1 MPAET
6 TSPLSTSTH
15 AMPTCQ
21 TTPGS
26 IARLVGL
33 VAICASAASLGLFM
47 GGCQRERSDAPPR
60 QFLPDMDDSPKFK
73 PQTET
78 AFFSDGRV
86 MRQPVAGTVAFGG
99 SSRDDGERAGF
110 AKLDVGVYHGI
121 DVAGKPLAEGEPAY
135 LKSIPAGAV
144 QAFADHWNARGAKLA
159 SPADSLAKMVERGQE
174 RFNIYCAVCHGYHGE
189 GGDPTNGTGGIVGR
203 RWRYLVPSYHDP
215 KYRDRAVKT
224 GQDGYLF
231 HVILNGVPA
240 ATPDLPP
247 KMPGYADKV
256 SELDAWAIVMY
267 VRTLQAAWKDG
278 ASAQLPATGSN
289 DSASDSPLAMDPANT
304 DRKEPTQ

>member
-1 MPAET
+1 MPTQT
-6 TSPLSTSTH
+6 TSPLFTSTH
-15 AMPTCQ
+15 AMTMRPNTF
-21 TTPGS
+21 S
-26 IARLVGL
+26 SSLARTVGML
-33 VAICASAASLGLFM
+33 AFLAGAASLGLVM

-78 AFFSDGRV
+78 AFFSDGRA
-86 MRQPVAGTVAFGG
+86 MRQPVSGTVAFGG
-99 SSRDDGERAGF
+99 SSRVDGDRAGF
-110 AKLDVGVYHGI
+110 AKLDVGIYQGI
-121 DVAGKPLAEGEPAY
+121 DPAGKPLAEGEPAY

-144 QAFADHWNARGAKLA
+144 QAFADHWNARGAKLT
-159 SPADSLAKMVERGQE
+159 SPAESLAKMVERGQE

-231 HVILNGVPA
+231 HVILQGVPA
-240 ATPDLPP
+240 ATSDLPP

-256 SELDAWAIVMY
+256 NELDAWAIVMY

-278 ASAQLPATGSN
+278 TSAQSPTGAASA
-289 DSASDSPLAMDPANT
+289 SPLAMDPANT
-304 DRKEPTQ
+304 DRKEPRQ